1 MNYTLTQI
9 PDRTPK
15 PRQSGLTM
23 VMDKGLS
30 MREVEDFLS
39 TSADYTDIVKLGWA
53 TSFVTPNLKDKI
65 AIYHEAGMP
74 ILFWRDFV

>member
-9 PDRTPK
+9 PERTPK

-30 MREVEDFLS
+30 LRQTEDFLS
-39 TSADYTDIVKLGWA
+39 VAADHQVSCFLH
-53 TSFVTPNLKDKI
+53 NL
-65 AIYHEAGMP
+65 P
-74 ILFWRDFV
+74 